1 MKVNMTAKSISSNEN
16 GWFIDWRQSIID
28 FITVK
33 FGMGGILSD
42 FLAHCHRYKKIG
54 ETVLK
59 YSREDSKI
67 LDIGVG
73 HGYTCNLLKYLGRNN
88 FTGLDLDPQS
98 CLFPDIREKTLQC
111 DLELIQTKALP
122 FADDSFDIIIMA
134 EVLEHLHPYKIRDI
148 MLDIKRLLASQGIL
162 ILSTPNLA
170 CIENRVSLIF
180 GGILRHRRGSIIDSC
195 HTREYTH
202 KELLDFFNSIGF
214 NIYDS
219 FYQSPRQFIIIDN
232 EGACVDVPFLN
243 GLIKN
248 PNFKNIARLTIGV
261 MKQFV
266 PSFQEVSYF
275 ILKKGV

>member
-1 MKVNMTAKSISSNEN
+1 MNLKSRNAN
-16 GWFIDWRQSIID
+16 GWFVDWRQSILD
-28 FITVK
+28 FITSQ
-33 FGMGGILSD
+33 FGKGGIFSD
-42 FLAHCHRYKKIG
+42 FLVHCPRYEKIG
-54 ETVLK
+54 EAVLK
-59 YSREDSKI
+59 FSREDSQI

-88 FTGLDLDPQS
+88 FTGLDLEPQN
-98 CLFPDIREKTLQC
+98 CLFPDIREKTRQG
-111 DLELIQTKALP
+111 DLELIPTKALP
-122 FADDSFDIIIMA
+122 FADDSFDLIIMA

-148 MLDIKRLLASQGIL
+148 MLDIKRLLTPQGIL
-162 ILSTPNLA
+162 ILSTSNLA

-214 NIYDS
+214 NIYNS

-243 GLIKN
+243 GLIN
-248 PNFKNIARLTIGV
+248 NLNFKNISRLTLGI

-275 ILKKGV
+275 ILKKDV